1 MSAYLTRT
9 GRLPRTV
16 FDLIAARQLGQ
27 VATTA
32 IVTRT
37 FSKGLDVKDQPF
49 DPYST
54 TPTNVSTD
62 NPRMRPR
69 GGRKTKGGRSVHYAG
84 GYRQYKRDTT
94 GSDRV
99 NLTLSGELQRA
110 VAVLSAT
117 NTRIVIGV
125 RGGAARHGAYLQIQ
139 GRGRPARVWMGIS
152 PNDRHVI
159 RLALRAIV
167 VASLRRQGVGVVG

>member
-32 IVTRT
+32 IVTRI
-37 FSKGLDVKDQPF
+37 
-49 DPYST
+49 
-54 TPTNVSTD
+54 VS
-62 NPRMRPR
+62 
-69 GGRKTKGGRSVHYAG
+69 
-84 GYRQYKRDTT
+84 
-94 GSDRV
+94 
-99 NLTLSGELQRA
+99 
-110 VAVLSAT
+110 
-117 NTRIVIGV
+117 GV